1 MIPNLDVDL
10 LKTFLAIADTGS
22 FTRAAE
28 EVHKTQSAISMQM
41 KRLEELLGVPLFAK
55 DGRMSRFT
63 PDGERLVDYARRIVS
78 FNDEVVSVFTKPE
91 LTGTIRFGTPDDYAE
106 KFLPEILARFAR
118 THPLITVD
126 VDCIGSG
133 ELFSRVKRGEMD
145 LALVTHGCDIV
156 TDEPVRRE
164 QLVWVTSMR
173 HCAHMAEILP
183 LAVSHAGCEWR
194 SKVLKSLDKQQRK
207 YRVAY
212 STPNSNAVN
221 AAVMQGLAVGA
232 MPELC
237 VRPGMRILTEKDG
250 FPALGSF
257 DIGLVRKPGKSN
269 KAIDALARHVS
280 ESLSNYQP
288 QLVAAE

>member
-10 LKTFLAIADTGS
+10 LKTFLAIADNGS

-126 VDCIGSG
+126 VDCIDSG

-173 HCAHMAEILP
+173 HCAHIAEVLP

-237 VRPGMRILTEKDG
+237 VRSGMRILTEKDG

-269 KAIDALARHVS
+269 KAIDALALHVR
-280 ESLSNYQP
+280 ESLSNLQP

>member
-10 LKTFLAIADTGS
+10 LKTFLAIADNGS

-78 FNDEVVSVFTKPE
+78 FNDEVVSAFTKPE

-106 KFLPEILARFAR
+106 RFLPEILARFAR

-126 VDCIGSG
+126 VDCLGSS
-133 ELFSRVKRGEMD
+133 ELFSRVKRSEMD

-156 TDEPVRRE
+156 TEEPVRRE

-288 QLVAAE
+288 QMLAAE